1 MPELIDM
8 VRASAWG
15 QPLQEQPQPEDGKQP
30 AKLTVDELKAV
41 LIEAGVDFDP
51 KARKADL
58 QALFDAL
65 PPAGDTGGAQPADD
79 ASKPTEPEAEQQPAE
94 GEAPKE

>member
-15 QPLQEQPQPEDGKQP
+15 QPLKEQPQPDYGKQP
-30 AKLTVDELKAV
+30 AKLTVDDLKTV
-41 LIEAGVDFDP
+41 LTEAGVDFP
-51 KARKADL
+51 ANAKKADL

-65 PPAGDTGGAQPADD
+65 PPADDSSKPADG
-79 ASKPTEPEAEQQPAE
+79 EQQPD
-94 GEAPKE
+94 GSEAPKE

>member
-15 QPLQEQPQPEDGKQP
+15 QPLKEAPAPEAEKA
-30 AKLTVDELKAV
+30 AKLTIEELRAV
-41 LIEAGVDFDP
+41 LTEAGVDFDP
-51 KARKADL
+51 KAKKADL

-65 PPAGDTGGAQPADD
+65 PPA
-79 ASKPTEPEAEQQPAE
+79 SAE
-94 GEAPKE
+94 GQGESRE